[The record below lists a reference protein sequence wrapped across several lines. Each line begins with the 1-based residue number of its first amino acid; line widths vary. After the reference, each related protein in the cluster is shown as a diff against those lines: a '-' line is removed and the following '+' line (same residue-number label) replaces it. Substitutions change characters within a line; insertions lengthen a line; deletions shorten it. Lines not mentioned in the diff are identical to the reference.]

1 MMMSLSVCL
10 SLPVYF
16 PFPVPC
22 SICYAAVKHK
32 STKVVRNA
40 ISSAKT
46 NDGLLNS
53 AYSQEVLDELRV
65 ELCSRAILAQF
76 QWPSF
81 EG

>member
-1 MMMSLSVCL
+1 MMMSLAVCL

-32 STKVVRNA
+32 STKVMRNA

-65 ELCSRAILAQF
+65 ELCSRAIFGTISMAQF
-76 QWPSF
+76 
-81 EG
+81 